1 MPLGVGQKIAM
12 LRELCGSGRSDVE
25 LENLLKETRY
35 DFNRAVEQLLDQSEQ
50 SPDQSGDQPC
60 SPLPA
65 EMRRGDDCATQSQK
79 RHRSTSRPDHPSTE
93 QPACTPV
100 QQSTEQQ
107 STEQLQ
113 QMNALMR
120 ALGEAVITPI
130 TKLISALP
138 AQFAA
143 AVRKHDEDEAVRL
156 AAAAQATPPRP
167 APPHPIPSHLIPSHP
182 ISSHP
187 TPSHP
192 IPSHPIP
199 SHPIPSHP
207 IPPHPYPIAFRFRFS
222 LFVFHLTPPRPTP
235 PHPISSHPIPSHL
248 IPSYSI
254 PSHPILSHTIP
265 YHPNPSHPAQ
275 ETHLERQIGRCA
287 SCTEIGKLEGFDFDA
302 THNKIY
308 CLDCNHWGYKAPTV
322 HTRGASSW
330 GVYSGPHASNAL
342 LGIKVRPQ
350 PIPPLLVARLL
361 AARAAFRSRQ
371 SFPARECTKIT
382 RSALACVLERLVC
395 DFFTNLPL

>member
-1 MPLGVGQKIAM
+1 MPLFGVGQKIAM

-192 IPSHPIP
+192 IPSYPIP
-199 SHPIPSHP
+199 SHTIPTHP
-207 IPPHPYPIAFRFRFS
+207 IPPRRH
-222 LFVFHLTPPRPTP
+222 T
-235 PHPISSHPIPSHL
+235 SS
-248 IPSYSI
+248 
-254 PSHPILSHTIP
+254 
-265 YHPNPSHPAQ
+265 
-275 ETHLERQIGRCA
+275 
-287 SCTEIGKLEGFDFDA
+287 GKLGA
-302 THNKIY
+302 A
-308 CLDCNHWGYKAPTV
+308 LRA
-322 HTRGASSW
+322 RRLASSRALTLMPRTTRSTAW
-330 GVYSGPHASNAL
+330 TATTGATRHPPSTPEAQAAGVYIVVPTRAMHCSAS
-342 LGIKVRPQ
+342 R
-350 PIPPLLVARLL
+350 
-361 AARAAFRSRQ
+361 
-371 SFPARECTKIT
+371 
-382 RSALACVLERLVC
+382 
-395 DFFTNLPL
+395 